1 MVPEVAEE
9 LAAEEVDAF
18 AEVDG
23 GVLFEGV
30 VEALDGATPRAWE
43 GRWCWRFL

>member
-1 MVPEVAEE
+1 VVPEVTEE

-30 VEALDGATPRAWE
+30 IEALDGATPRTRE
-43 GRWCWRFL
+43 RRWCGRFL